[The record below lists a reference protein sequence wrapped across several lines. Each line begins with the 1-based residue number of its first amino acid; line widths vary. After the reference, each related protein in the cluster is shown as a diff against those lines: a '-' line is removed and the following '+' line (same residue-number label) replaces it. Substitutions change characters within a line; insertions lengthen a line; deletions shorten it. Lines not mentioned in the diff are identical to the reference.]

1 MNTVTAQLRERGF
14 DVKVWP
20 ALSDTCPAAL
30 QITDGDGITFYMP
43 ETATFKECLIRYAE
57 KLDEFNAATK

>member
-1 MNTVTAQLRERGF
+1 MTAVAAQLRAIGF

-20 ALSDTCPAAL
+20 MVENHYI

-43 ETATFKECLIRYAE
+43 ETATFKECLMRYAE